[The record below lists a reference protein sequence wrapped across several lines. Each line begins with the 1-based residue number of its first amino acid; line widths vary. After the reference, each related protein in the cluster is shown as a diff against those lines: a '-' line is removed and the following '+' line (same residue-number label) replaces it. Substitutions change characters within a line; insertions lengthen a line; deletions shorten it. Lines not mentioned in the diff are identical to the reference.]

1 MRNFLLNL
9 APSEPLAL
17 VQELPCFDDS
27 LKLDT
32 LIENDLDMFVYNVI
46 NGFLLYV
53 VWVDLCWC

>member
-53 VWVDLCWC
+53 VWVDLCWF